1 MSPPSASTP
10 VERTAPS
17 SVANAPAQETYPQ
30 SAEAQ
35 PQPAPVPDGPQGR
48 TSSEVETSVR
58 GARTIDELY
67 LQRTAVECGR
77 GPFGFVCR
85 QRIKIGL
92 CDGKWTEVRTPG
104 VMTCYLAPRGN
115 PARHQ

>member
-1 MSPPSASTP
+1 VESAPPPT
-10 VERTAPS
+10 
-17 SVANAPAQETYPQ
+17 VAIAPAQETYPR
-30 SAEAQ
+30 SIEAQ
-35 PQPAPVPDGPQGR
+35 PQPAPVPDAQGR
-48 TSSEVETSVR
+48 TSSEVETSFR

-85 QRIKIGL
+85 QRIKLGL
-92 CDGKWTEVRTPG
+92 CEGKWTEVRTPG

-115 PARHQ
+115 PGRHQ